1 MNDTTG
7 AIRLNSL
14 WLENEKEILMVVGYE
29 MRGKCREDERGL
41 KVRRQ
46 GRVSGI

>member
-14 WLENEKEILMVVGYE
+14 WLEKEKEILMVVGYE
-29 MRGKCREDERGL
+29 IREDERGL

-46 GRVSGI
+46 GRVSGM